1 MIIMAKSK
9 KVDMYSGR
17 YFEVWV
23 QNTKQV
29 GIFTARECGEK
40 LMALLSM
47 MGSTNLKFKEVDKAK
62 YQAWLEWKKAIK
74 DEMTR

>member
-1 MIIMAKSK
+1 MAKSK
-9 KVDMYSGR
+9 KVDVYSSR

-29 GIFTARECGEK
+29 GVFTARECGEK
-40 LMALLSM
+40 LMGLLTM

-62 YQAWLEWKKAIK
+62 YQEWVEKK
-74 DEMTR
+74 TGWNR

>member
-1 MIIMAKSK
+1 MAKSK
-9 KVDMYSGR
+9 KYDMYSGR

-29 GIFTARECGEK
+29 GVFTARECGEK
-40 LMALLSM
+40 LMGLLTM

-62 YQAWLEWKKAIK
+62 YQEWVEKKTGW
-74 DEMTR
+74 DR